1 MGERRM
7 KEPNF
12 DTLIFASANQHKA
25 QEIRGA
31 FHGLSQIVLPADLGF
46 MFEVAETGST
56 LKENATLKAE
66 AAWQLTGMPSFADD
80 TGLFCDALDG
90 APGVHTARFAD
101 MQGFTGSNNELLL
114 QKLQSDQ
121 VRNARFESV
130 FCLRWAA
137 GVAYFHG
144 VLHGQISQSPAGV
157 GGFGYD
163 PVFIP
168 QGFQKTLA
176 ELPGKLKLLISHR
189 SQALHAMEAWISA
202 KQSA

>member
-1 MGERRM
+1 M

-25 QEIRGA
+25 HEIRGA
-31 FHGLSQIVLPADLGF
+31 FKGTALIMLPEDLGF
-46 MFEVAETGST
+46 PFEVDETGST
-56 LKENATLKAE
+56 LAENATLKAE
-66 AAWQLTGMPSFADD
+66 AAWKLTGRPSFADD

-90 APGVHTARFAD
+90 APGVHTARFAN

-114 QKLQSDQ
+114 QKLHTGR
-121 VRNARFESV
+121 VRNAHFESV
-130 FCLRWAA
+130 FCLRWEE
-137 GVAYFHG
+137 GTAYFHG
-144 VLHGQISQSPAGV
+144 VLHGQISQIPSGL

-176 ELPGKLKLLISHR
+176 ELPAKVKLLISHR

-202 KQSA
+202 KQCSS